1 MFNPKKPD
9 NINEPEK
16 AQVFVS
22 LPNNAKS
29 FSAYANAA
37 DKNCSIINEWLTM
50 RGDLESTG
58 DILVKGKIHGNI
70 RCNLLII
77 DTDARVEGGIDAE
90 EVVVRGA
97 TRGIMHAKRVRV
109 EKTGDVDSEMYQDSF
124 SSEEGARVRGVL
136 RHYDEM
142 PGHQESLQ
150 DSPVVTKS
158 NGEAP
163 QSNGHAS
170 H

>member
-9 NINEPEK
+9 APNEPDK

-22 LPNNAKS
+22 LPSNAKS
-29 FSAYANAA
+29 FSAYVNAA
-37 DKNCSIINEWLTM
+37 ENCSIINEWLTM

-58 DILVKGKIHGNI
+58 DILVKGKVHGNI

-77 DTDARVEGGIDAE
+77 DTDARIEGGIEAE

-97 TRGIMHAKRVRV
+97 TRGIIHAKKVRV
-109 EKTGDVDSEMYQDSF
+109 EKTGNVDSEMYQDSF
-124 SSEEGARVRGVL
+124 SSEEGARVRGLL
-136 RHYDEM
+136 RNYDEL
-142 PGHQESLQ
+142 PGEGDAPSA
-150 DSPVVTKS
+150 KS
-158 NGEAP
+158 DEAARH
-163 QSNGHAS
+163 SNGHAA